1 MIPKIIHYCWFGG
14 KELGIEE
21 KKYIDNWKRRMPE
34 YQIIEWNESNFDV
47 YGNGQYVKEAYENKK
62 WAFVS
67 DYARL
72 KALYEYG
79 GIYLD
84 TDVEVVK
91 NFNDFLDCKA
101 FIGVESMYSICT
113 ATIGAEKN
121 SKFIR
126 ELLGL
131 YESRRFVVDGKIDNT
146 PNSKIIFN
154 YLTQK
159 YQYKYEKEKV
169 KKFEDCM
176 LYPEEY
182 FSPINCYTMRE
193 KQTINTVSVHRYA
206 STWKNPKQ
214 RMKDKILVLVARI
227 IGENGREKIR
237 GIIKGYKDE
246 YKKRHT

>member
-14 KELGIEE
+14 KELGTVE
-21 KKYIDNWKRRMPE
+21 KKYIENWKKLLPD

-47 YGNGQYVKEAYENKK
+47 HGNGDYVKEAYDNKK

-91 NFNDFLDCKA
+91 GFDEFLNCKA

-113 ATIGAEKN
+113 ATIGAEKK
-121 SKFIR
+121 SVFIR
-126 ELLGL
+126 ALLGL
-131 YESRRFVVDGKIDNT
+131 YENRYFIIDGKIDNT

-154 YLTQK
+154 YLAEK

-169 KKFEDCM
+169 KNFKDFL

-193 KQTINTVSVHRYA
+193 KQTRNTVSVHRYA

-214 RMKDKILVLVARI
+214 RMKDKVLVLLARI
-227 IGENGREKIR
+227 IGEDGREKIKKL
-237 GIIKGYKDE
+237 IKGHKNE
-246 YKKRHT
+246 

>member
-14 KELGIEE
+14 KELGAEE
-21 KKYIDNWKRRMPE
+21 KRYIESWKRRLPN

-47 YGNGQYVKEAYENKK
+47 YGNGQYVKEAYEQKK

-72 KALYEYG
+72 KALYECG

-84 TDVEVVK
+84 TDVEIIK
-91 NFNDFLDCKA
+91 SFDDFLDCKA

-121 SKFIR
+121 AVFIR
-126 ELLGL
+126 ELLDL
-131 YESRRFVVDGKIDNT
+131 YKNRKFIIDGIIDNT

-154 YLTQK
+154 YLSEK
-159 YQYKYEKEKV
+159 YQYIYQEEKV
-169 KKFEDCM
+169 QKFENFL

-193 KQTINTVSVHRYA
+193 KQTANTVSVHRYA

-214 RMKDKILVLVARI
+214 RMKDKILVLIARI
-227 IGENGREKIR
+227 IGEDGRENLKKL
-237 GIIKGYKDE
+237 IKG
-246 YKKRHT
+246 